1 MGLGKKMRDR
11 RTELGLKAIELAKSS
26 NLSSGFISQAERDIV
41 SPSVSSLKR
50 IAAVLNVP
58 VAYFFEEIS
67 YGKKKKEVSVDRSP
81 VVHENERKI
90 LSLGKG
96 IKFYL
101 LNPHMNGEIKTIL
114 NILEPGATTAREL
127 YVHQGEECGLVLEGE
142 LEVQL
147 EDKEYLLKKGD
158 SITFKSITPHR
169 KTNTG
174 KTKSISVWANTAVPF

>member
-1 MGLGKKMRDR
+1 MGDALNIPIGILFEEPDSKEEEK
-11 RTELGLKAIELAKSS
+11 E
-26 NLSSGFISQAERDIV
+26 F
-41 SPSVSSLKR
+41 SVSK
-50 IAAVLNVP
+50 
-58 VAYFFEEIS
+58 
-67 YGKKKKEVSVDRSP
+67 SP

-158 SITFKSITPHR
+158 SITFKSMTPHR